1 MKTFEADVVIIG
13 SGAGGGTAFNYY
25 AAKKSTILVEEG
37 FFNAEDAKK
46 MSVSESTRK
55 MYRNSGLRVAV
66 GRPTI
71 TIGEGCAV
79 GGSTEINGG
88 LMWRTPI
95 HKLKQW
101 ASLGIKHLSE
111 SELTPYFERVEKDFN
126 VISEFSRFE
135 LDVDSEKLIAGSK
148 NLNWKIVPA
157 RRAVSNCEKRNLCPS
172 GCPSGAKQTISR
184 VKLNQGVLSGG
195 EILKGVKVMRIRSRK
210 KSILLE
216 CKEIITGE
224 TVKINASKCIV
235 SCGAI
240 ETPRLLARSNF
251 LNRPYGTIGMH
262 INLKILAEF
271 PEEIN
276 PDKSTIFT
284 HQVQEFME
292 DGILFMA
299 ANLRREY
306 LAFASSHLSNVT
318 FEEIINKFKNYAMY
332 TSQIEATTRLFD
344 IGPRFGNPVLVV
356 KYSRKDKLKIKE
368 SLVLLSRVLFAAG
381 AKKIILPYSGNNTAK
396 NMIEI
401 SDIIGSNRFQN
412 LNLTTVHLMSSLP
425 LKKKSKI
432 IDDIGRLKKDKRI
445 QILDASI
452 LPTTIGESPE
462 ETIVTIAE
470 KLLELGNK

>member
-1 MKTFEADVVIIG
+1 
-13 SGAGGGTAFNYY
+13 
-25 AAKKSTILVEEG
+25 
-37 FFNAEDAKK
+37 
-46 MSVSESTRK
+46 
-55 MYRNSGLRVAV
+55 
-66 GRPTI
+66 
-71 TIGEGCAV
+71 
-79 GGSTEINGG
+79 
-88 LMWRTPI
+88 
-95 HKLKQW
+95 
-101 ASLGIKHLSE
+101 
-111 SELTPYFERVEKDFN
+111 
-126 VISEFSRFE
+126 
-135 LDVDSEKLIAGSK
+135 
-148 NLNWKIVPA
+148 
-157 RRAVSNCEKRNLCPS
+157 
-172 GCPSGAKQTISR
+172 
-184 VKLNQGVLSGG
+184 
-195 EILKGVKVMRIRSRK
+195 
-210 KSILLE
+210 
-216 CKEIITGE
+216 
-224 TVKINASKCIV
+224 
-235 SCGAI
+235 
-240 ETPRLLARSNF
+240 
-251 LNRPYGTIGMH
+251 
-262 INLKILAEF
+262 
-271 PEEIN
+271 
-276 PDKSTIFT
+276 
-284 HQVQEFME
+284 ME

-344 IGPRFGNPVLVV
+344 VGPRFGNPVLVV

-462 ETIVTIAE
+462 ETIVAIAE